1 MQSKSR
7 RQKYS
12 QTGNQKQS
20 RIANRW
26 LESFTVRLA
35 RPIIMGAESSIEID
49 RDQADMQ
56 DTEGQSGDEILNEEM
71 NQGNA
76 DTQEKDTAY
85 FAQALASRKRKRRQD
100 ESDETCVGLICSLN
114 PNTTA
119 IECVLTFLLLYRHL
133 LYRRLFY
140 CHLLYR
146 HLLYLHLVYC
156 H

>member
-1 MQSKSR
+1 
-7 RQKYS
+7 
-12 QTGNQKQS
+12 
-20 RIANRW
+20 
-26 LESFTVRLA
+26 
-35 RPIIMGAESSIEID
+35 MGAESSIEID

-100 ESDETCVGLICSLN
+100 ESDETCVGFICSLN
-114 PNTTA
+114 PNTAA
-119 IECVLTFLLLYRHL
+119 IECVLTFLL

-146 HLLYLHLVYC
+146 HLLE
-156 H
+156 

>member
-1 MQSKSR
+1 
-7 RQKYS
+7 
-12 QTGNQKQS
+12 
-20 RIANRW
+20 
-26 LESFTVRLA
+26 
-35 RPIIMGAESSIEID
+35 MGAESSIEID

-114 PNTTA
+114 PNTAA

-133 LYRRLFY
+133 LYRY
-140 CHLLYR
+140 LLYC
-146 HLLYLHLVYC
+146 HLLYLHLLYC
-156 H
+156 HRIILTPTRPSLNLRHGRRSRIYGHVVVGMTGMIESRRNDEDYT